1 MGTMRATLN
10 VASLCLHS
18 QLHPISPTILG
29 FHVRAMNSL
38 VRPSG
43 HMAEEPSDLEADG
56 WVVIPTENCD
66 WCSDDLPEEAPSA
79 VATVLHTSAVATVLH
94 TEAWALGL
102 RTSAV
107 AASSGGKGASG
118 IAAAS
123 QAGLSCGPPS
133 HLAAGCCVAVGADA
147 DNLRLAADLWLAAAL
162 LGPPMG
168 GTAHRGGLRPCLRRA
183 HALSTGLR

>member
-1 MGTMRATLN
+1 
-10 VASLCLHS
+10 
-18 QLHPISPTILG
+18 
-29 FHVRAMNSL
+29 
-38 VRPSG
+38 
-43 HMAEEPSDLEADG
+43 
-56 WVVIPTENCD
+56 
-66 WCSDDLPEEAPSA
+66 
-79 VATVLHTSAVATVLH
+79 VATVLH

-118 IAAAS
+118 VAAA
-123 QAGLSCGPPS
+123 AKLACRAV
-133 HLAAGCCVAVGADA
+133 HLAISQLVAVGADA